1 MDRIKAL
8 IDRLNEMHEQGA
20 DVAHLKMTA
29 QLLLAEIQQQEIKS
43 KTRQNS
49 GKVSVVMPAGHAA
62 YMPAEEPAQ
71 VVEKVPE
78 MHVVPEVSAE
88 EFVPVSKKEKVKASD
103 RSKELHEVL
112 GTTSESLND
121 KLKEKK
127 TELAE
132 VLTDTPIKDLK
143 KAISLNERFIFIAE
157 LFQNNESMFDRSVKT
172 LNSFNILS
180 EAMFWLERELKVKL
194 EWEDKSEAA
203 LHFISLVKRRYS

>member
-49 GKVSVVMPAGHAA
+49 GKVSVVMPASHAA
-62 YMPAEEPAQ
+62 YMPAEEP
-71 VVEKVPE
+71 VPVAE
-78 MHVVPEVSAE
+78 HHTVPEVHTE
-88 EFVPVSKKEKVKASD
+88 EFVPVTKKEKVKAAD

-112 GTTSESLND
+112 GTSSESLND

-180 EAMFWLERELKVKL
+180 EAMFWLDRELKTKL
-194 EWEDKSEAA
+194 EWDDKNETVQ
-203 LHFISLVKRRYS
+203 HFVSLVKRRYA